1 MVRTHKIVEK
11 NLDVH
16 VLFYIDG
23 VQVGASVFPGGNCD
37 IETQSMTGTNSR
49 LPASLGGVGFDSV
62 ESRRSARGGYPGT
75 DLTIHLYGAKN
86 HG

>member
-37 IETQSMTGTNSR
+37 IETQEHDWDEFA
-49 LPASLGGVGFDSV
+49 LACQLGEAWDSI
-62 ESRRSARGGYPGT
+62 RS
-75 DLTIHLYGAKN
+75 K
-86 HG
+86 